1 MTFAKGVTSGY
12 LPLGGVFV
20 SDRVSDVLIDKGGEF
35 FHGYTYSGHPAACAV
50 AIENLRILKEEKL
63 IERVRDDIGPYL
75 QSKWATLAEHPLVG
89 EARMVG
95 LMGAIEI
102 VKSKESMERFPQ
114 KQGVGMKCRDFLVT
128 NGVVL
133 RAVGDTIIGA
143 PPFILSHAEADEL
156 VDKAWLGLELT
167 RKAVAD

>member
-1 MTFAKGVTSGY
+1 
-12 LPLGGVFV
+12 
-20 SDRVSDVLIDKGGEF
+20 
-35 FHGYTYSGHPAACAV
+35 
-50 AIENLRILKEEKL
+50 
-63 IERVRDDIGPYL
+63 
-75 QSKWATLAEHPLVG
+75 
-89 EARMVG
+89 
-95 LMGAIEI
+95 
-102 VKSKESMERFPQ
+102 MERFPQ